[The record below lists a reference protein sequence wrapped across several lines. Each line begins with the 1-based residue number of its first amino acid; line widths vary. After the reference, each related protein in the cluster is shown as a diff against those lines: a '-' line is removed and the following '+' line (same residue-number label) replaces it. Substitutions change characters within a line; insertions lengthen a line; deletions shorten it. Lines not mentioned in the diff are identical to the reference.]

1 MGATLT
7 KETQASGGGSD
18 QSVYIRVRGLSYC
31 YNPATPQEQTALSE
45 VDLDLYKGEFLA
57 LVGANASGKSTLA
70 RHFNALLTPSS
81 GTVTVDGM
89 DTAKPEYL
97 WEIRQR
103 VGMVFQ
109 NPDNQIVSSL
119 VEEDVAFGVENLG
132 LPSSQVRQRVEEAL
146 SLTGLTNFRQHAPF
160 MLSGGQKQ
168 RLAIAGVL
176 AMRPQCLVLDEPS
189 SMLDPVGR
197 RELTGIIMDL
207 NRSKGVTVVL
217 ATHFMEEA
225 ALADRVLIMSD
236 GRISMAGA
244 PAEVFRDE
252 ARIRKVGLELPFTA
266 KIAHSLRRRGI
277 LLPEEGIV
285 DLKELV
291 SFLCR

>member
-1 MGATLT
+1 MKQEQAAPAALN
-7 KETQASGGGSD
+7 KE
-18 QSVYIRVRGLSYC
+18 VYIKVRGLTYA
-31 YNPATPQEQTALSE
+31 YNRGTPQEQIALYN
-45 VDLDLYKGEFLA
+45 VDLDIYKGEFLA
-57 LVGANASGKSTLA
+57 LVGANASGKSTLI
-70 RHFNALLTPSS
+70 RHFNALLTPLE
-81 GTVTVDGM
+81 GAVTVDGM
-89 DTAKPEYL
+89 DSALEDNL

-132 LPSSQVRQRVEEAL
+132 LPSDQVRARVEEAL
-146 SLTGLTNFRQHAPF
+146 SLTGLTEFRQHAPH

-176 AMRPQCLVLDEPS
+176 AMRPQCLALDEPS

-197 RELTGIIMDL
+197 RELMEIILDL
-207 NRSKGVTVVL
+207 NRSKGVTVIL

-225 ALADRVLIMSD
+225 ALADRALIMSA
-236 GRISMAGA
+236 GRIVLGGA

-252 ARIRKVGLELPFTA
+252 DAIHSVGLELPFTA
-266 KIAHSLRRRGI
+266 KVANSLKRRGV

-285 DLKELV
+285 DLKDLV
-291 SFLCR
+291 SYLCR

>member
-1 MGATLT
+1 MGGDYG
-7 KETQASGGGSD
+7 KE
-18 QSVYIRVRGLSYC
+18 VYIRVRGLTYA
-31 YNPATPQEQTALSE
+31 YNRAAPQVQNALTD
-45 VDLDLYKGEFLA
+45 VNLDIYKGEFLA

-70 RHFNALLTPSS
+70 RHFNALLLPVA

-89 DTAKPEYL
+89 DSAKPEHL

-132 LPSSQVRQRVEEAL
+132 LPSEQVRTRVEESL
-146 SLTGLTNFRQHAPF
+146 SLTGLTGFRLHAPH

-176 AMRPQCLVLDEPS
+176 AMQPRCLVLDEPS
-189 SMLDPVGR
+189 SMLDPAGR
-197 RELTGIIMDL
+197 RDLAEIILDL
-207 NRSKGVTVVL
+207 NRSKGVTVIL

-225 ALADRVLIMSD
+225 ALADRVLIMSA
-236 GRISMAGA
+236 GRIVSGGT

-252 ARIRKVGLELPFTA
+252 DVIRKVGLELPFAA
-266 KIAHSLRRRGI
+266 KVANSLKMRGAM
-277 LLPEEGIV
+277 LPEEGIV
-285 DLKELV
+285 HMKDLV
-291 SFLCR
+291 FYLCR